1 MEIDQRVIRLGIIID
16 NQITWYEDLFIEA
29 KGEKFDTPTM
39 AQCSIT
45 LLGLSREKREY
56 ILRETR
62 PTTTTGKRVSLVLE
76 VGRES
81 YGTATLYQGDV
92 FRSEPTPKPDIG
104 VLLQCI
110 VGQFNKNKLVTR
122 SGTDKTRL
130 SQLAKWCADDAGYGL
145 SFEISDRFIQSYS
158 FSGSAQAQIMQLE
171 KLSKASVFVENK
183 TLVVKDSLAP
193 AKGLRVVKLNNDTGL
208 LQASG
213 TESGAKIKML
223 FHPSVNIGTQIEL
236 TSETNPSLNGMY
248 VIFKLSFEV
257 SNKKQPFYL
266 VCEAR
271 QL

>member
-1 MEIDQRVIRLGIIID
+1 MVIDQRIIKLGIIID
-16 NQITWYEDLFIEA
+16 NQISWYEDLFIEA

-62 PTTTTGKRVSLVLE
+62 PNTANNKRVSVVLE

-110 VGQFNKNKLVTR
+110 SGQFNKNKLVTR

-130 SQLAKWCADDAGYGL
+130 SELAKWCADDAGYEL
-145 SFEISDRFIQSYS
+145 SFEIADKFIQSYS

-183 TLVVKDSLAP
+183 TLVVKESLTP
-193 AKGLRVVKLNNDTGL
+193 AKGLRVVNLNNDSGL

-257 SNKKQPFYL
+257 ANKKQPFYL